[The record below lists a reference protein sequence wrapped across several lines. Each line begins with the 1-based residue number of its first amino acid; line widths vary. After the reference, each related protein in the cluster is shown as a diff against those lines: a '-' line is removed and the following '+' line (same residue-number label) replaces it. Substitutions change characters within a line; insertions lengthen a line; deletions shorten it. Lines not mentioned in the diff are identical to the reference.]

1 MPVLPVASARSCRW
15 PQPQEAGVVDWVLPR
30 LCPYGLELPQAL
42 GRHFCPGRNWGAVS
56 PVVRA
61 TCFPQ
66 GIFLGLS
73 HRRRTAHSLQ
83 VMTGWHPVG
92 AGPWGARAFPRLP
105 APPPP
110 RGPDFS
116 LAHSFSCTPPYANQ
130 PAWGGAV
137 HSDLSWS
144 YSHRNPSFSFINTL

>member
-1 MPVLPVASARSCRW
+1 MLPVASARSCRW

-83 VMTGWHPVG
+83 VMTGGILWVR
-92 AGPWGARAFPRLP
+92 GPGVLGPFLVCLH
-105 APPPP
+105 PPP